1 MSSDLTPKLPN
12 GLNLDAVRAK
22 LAQEDGKRF
31 WQSIEQLSETKEY
44 RQFLENEFPHVPA
57 TDDQA
62 GINRRE
68 VLKFAAASAAL
79 AGLSACTKMPTQKIV
94 PYVKPP
100 EEIIPGRPLFYATA
114 MTLAGVATGLLVES
128 HMGRPTK
135 IEGNR
140 EHPGSLGGTDVFAQ
154 AATLGLYD
162 PDRSKTVMHDGR
174 ISDWPSFQAA
184 MGNAKTQLLQGGS
197 GFRILTEIVTSPSLA
212 AQIQGLVKQ
221 FPGSQWHQYEA
232 CGRDNA
238 REGAKL
244 AFGRPVN
251 TVYKLDQADVIVSL
265 DADFIT
271 CGPGHVRY
279 AREFSSR
286 RVVEGAD
293 AKLNRLYVV
302 ESMTTSTGA
311 VADHRKALR
320 ASDVEAFARELAA
333 ATGNS
338 GFGSGTGPSGIP
350 ADWTQAVAKDLAAHR
365 GSSVVMAGEEQ
376 PAAVHA
382 LAHALNAA
390 LGNVGKTVYYTEP
403 LEANPINGMES
414 LRALVNDIHGGKV
427 QMLLILGGNPV
438 YDAPADFDF
447 VRTLLKVPLRIHSG
461 LYYDETGEWCQ
472 WHIPAT
478 HFLEAWGDGRGYDG
492 TASVMQPLIQ
502 PLYDGHSM
510 GEILASFTNE
520 ANKTGYDMVR
530 DYWMS
535 QRPEKDK
542 AYETYWETSLHDGI
556 LAGTAFAPIAVS
568 AHAGA
573 VAATSSA
580 RGGDDI
586 EIVFKPDPTVFDGRF
601 ANSGWLQELPKPNT
615 KLTWDNGAMIS
626 PQTAQKL
633 GLKDG
638 NYVKLEQGGRE
649 VKAGIVLV
657 PGHANNSI
665 TLHLGYGRSKAG
677 AVGTGPGFNGYLVRS
692 SDAPYIANGL
702 RIEKTGE
709 KYYFA
714 VTQHQYAI
722 DHEGH
727 DASQEGVEAVRR
739 DLVRIATLEE
749 YRKDPDFAAGK
760 LDAKEMDQTL
770 YPRFKYEGYSWG
782 MTIDLNK
789 CVGCNACVVACV
801 AENNT
806 PVVGKEQVMKG
817 RAMQW
822 LRVDTYFRG
831 NLDAPEMYYE
841 PVPCMQCEN
850 APCEVVCP
858 VGATVHS
865 PEGLNEMVYNR
876 CVGTR
881 YCSNN
886 CPYKVRRFNFFLF
899 SDYTTPS
906 LYGMRNPNVT
916 VRSRGVMEKCTY
928 CVQRI
933 NAAKILSEE
942 QNRAVRDG
950 EIVTA
955 CQGACPAEA
964 IVFGNINDKN
974 SRVAKL
980 KANSRNYS
988 LLDDLNTRPRTTYL
1002 ARVLNPNPDIRD

>member
-1 MSSDLTPKLPN
+1 MSSDLNPKVPHAMDLAA
-12 GLNLDAVRAK
+12 LRAK
-22 LAQEDGKRF
+22 LAQENGKRF
-31 WQSIEQLSETKEY
+31 WQSLEELSETKEY
-44 RQFLENEFPHVPA
+44 REFLENEFPHDPA
-57 TDDQA
+57 KDPE
-62 GINRRE
+62 GLNRRD
-68 VLKFAAASAAL
+68 VLKLAAASAAL
-79 AGLSACTKMPTQKIV
+79 AGLSACTKLPTQKIV
-94 PYVKPP
+94 PYVKAP
-100 EEIIPGRPLFYATA
+100 EEIVAGKPLFYATS
-114 MTLAGVATGLLVES
+114 MPLAGVAAGLLVES

-135 IEGNR
+135 IEGNP

-154 AATLGLYD
+154 AATLGMYD
-162 PDRSKTVMHDGR
+162 PDRSQTVVLEGR
-174 ISDWPSFQAA
+174 INSWAAFLTA
-184 MGNAKTQLLQGGS
+184 MGNEKAAMSADGS
-197 GFRILTEIVTSPSLA
+197 GLRILTDTVTSPTFA
-212 AQIQGLVKQ
+212 AQISALLKKL
-221 FPGSQWHQYEA
+221 PAAKWHQYEP

-293 AKLNRLYVV
+293 AKLNRLYVI

-338 GFGSGTGPSGIP
+338 GVGSGTGASGIP

-414 LRALVNDIHGGKV
+414 LRTLVNDINAGKV

-478 HFLEAWGDGRGYDG
+478 HFLEAWGDGRGDDG
-492 TASVMQPLIQ
+492 TARVMQPLIQ
-502 PLYDGHSM
+502 PLYDGHST
-510 GEILASFTNE
+510 GEILASFANE

-542 AYETYWETSLHDGI
+542 AYETYWETSLHNGI

-601 ANSGWLQELPKPNT
+601 AN
-615 KLTWDNGAMIS
+615 
-626 PQTAQKL
+626 
-633 GLKDG
+633 
-638 NYVKLEQGGRE
+638 
-649 VKAGIVLV
+649 
-657 PGHANNSI
+657 
-665 TLHLGYGRSKAG
+665 
-677 AVGTGPGFNGYLVRS
+677 
-692 SDAPYIANGL
+692 
-702 RIEKTGE
+702 
-709 KYYFA
+709 
-714 VTQHQYAI
+714 
-722 DHEGH
+722 
-727 DASQEGVEAVRR
+727 
-739 DLVRIATLEE
+739 
-749 YRKDPDFAAGK
+749 
-760 LDAKEMDQTL
+760 
-770 YPRFKYEGYSWG
+770 
-782 MTIDLNK
+782 
-789 CVGCNACVVACV
+789 
-801 AENNT
+801 
-806 PVVGKEQVMKG
+806 
-817 RAMQW
+817 
-822 LRVDTYFRG
+822 
-831 NLDAPEMYYE
+831 
-841 PVPCMQCEN
+841 
-850 APCEVVCP
+850 
-858 VGATVHS
+858 
-865 PEGLNEMVYNR
+865 
-876 CVGTR
+876 TR
-881 YCSNN
+881 
-886 CPYKVRRFNFFLF
+886 
-899 SDYTTPS
+899 
-906 LYGMRNPNVT
+906 
-916 VRSRGVMEKCTY
+916 
-928 CVQRI
+928 
-933 NAAKILSEE
+933 
-942 QNRAVRDG
+942 
-950 EIVTA
+950 
-955 CQGACPAEA
+955 
-964 IVFGNINDKN
+964 
-974 SRVAKL
+974 
-980 KANSRNYS
+980 
-988 LLDDLNTRPRTTYL
+988 
-1002 ARVLNPNPDIRD
+1002 